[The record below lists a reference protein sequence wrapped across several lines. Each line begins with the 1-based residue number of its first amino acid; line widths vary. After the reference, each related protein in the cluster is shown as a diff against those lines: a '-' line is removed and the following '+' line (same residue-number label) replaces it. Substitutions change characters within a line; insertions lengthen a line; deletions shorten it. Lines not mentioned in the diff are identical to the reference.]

1 MKSTPLVSIAIPA
14 HDPKNF
20 PRALKSAVNQNYPHL
35 QVLVCDD
42 TVGDEVREAVES
54 VRAGL
59 GTNVTLRYVR
69 NARALGRTA
78 NIEQCVRL
86 AKGEFIKV
94 LFDEDWLMPE
104 HTPLLVEVL
113 VRYPDVSV
121 AATQHYLSDAENR
134 IMPNR
139 MENFGY
145 VSGDARFNGFD
156 LLSMF
161 EVWPTNFIGTLSS
174 VLLRRVDVA
183 RYMPALTNPQAA
195 FEALLDMTLY
205 SLLLRQ
211 GNLAIVD
218 KFLAVE
224 RLSPLR
230 HADIADYATT
240 RKDEL
245 EGMLQLLAGRDCE
258 RAEKVGGV
266 RHCLIDATV
275 TEPVWKEVALGRMFG
290 VQADTMREYVGV
302 DCDDYDAVY
311 EQWLAC
317 RDFSADQRRHLP
329 ARVNTWARQAKIVAV
344 VIDSLGDGSLQAT
357 LDSLAGQTWSAE
369 AVLVLSCTAQE
380 PTIVGNALSMPLQ
393 ADWPAQLNSM
403 LQELDGYDWFCLLRA
418 GDRLSEHALLLL
430 AERVA
435 ERAEMQACY
444 WDEDA
449 LEPVGHRAPVFR
461 PDFNLDLLRSYP
473 YVGRGLAFSRDG
485 LIGQGGF
492 ATGLVELSPHD
503 LLFRLVEK
511 YGTHCIEHI
520 GEVLLHATPH
530 FAAWLG
536 EPGVRD
542 NNARVVGLHL
552 QRLGVA
558 HQMQAADIRLI
569 NRIRYV
575 HADQPQVSIVIAS
588 QGRLRALQDCLETL
602 LERTAYI
609 HYEVLIVS
617 NADEPAEAREWL
629 QAMAALGSSKLRVVP
644 APAASSLPAMLNFG
658 TAQARGEFILTLSQ
672 DCRVIDAH
680 WLDEMLTHGQRNEV
694 GVVGARLQGPEG
706 CIEHAGLVLGLRGA
720 VGSVFVGEPV
730 HAAGYMHRL
739 QVVQNY
745 SAVSLQCLL
754 INTAL
759 FVELGG
765 FAEGDLGYGFA
776 DVDLCLRAGESGY
789 LTVWTPFAQLQVH
802 RPDQAVSPGAVHQW
816 REAQRA
822 AFKRWLPKLARDR
835 AYNQNLSLQGASFT
849 MNVGLRN
856 GWQPF
861 ARHTLPHIVGLPIN
875 KGAVGHYRL
884 IQPLFELERAGLAS
898 TMINFGTPSILEL
911 ERSAPDTIVFQGR
924 YSAGPVEGIAQV
936 KEFSKAFRVFEIDDY
951 LLDVPEQNEHRR
963 YLAKDIRETLKRGV
977 GLCDRL
983 VVSTESLGEAMS
995 SMHSD
1000 IVVVPNM
1007 LAPDRWAN
1015 LSSQRRAGRKPR
1027 VGWGGGTS
1035 HTGDLLLIKDV
1046 VKALA
1051 DEVEWVFL
1059 GMCPP
1064 ELYPYVHEYHPS
1076 VPLDVYPQKMASLNL
1091 DLALAPLEQHIF
1103 NDCKSN
1109 LRLLEYGACGYPVVC
1124 TDTRSYRGDFP
1135 VTRVMTNTTHEWI
1148 EAIRMH
1154 LSDLDASDKMGDELR
1169 QSVLNNYVLHGQAL
1183 HQWLRA
1189 WQP

>member
-266 RHCLIDATV
+266 RHSLMLGAEADP
-275 TEPVWKEVALGRMFG
+275 EWKEVALGRMFG

-317 RDFSADQRRHLP
+317 RDFSADQRQHLP
-329 ARVNTWARQAKIVAV
+329 ARVEHWARQAKIVTIV
-344 VIDSLGDGSLQAT
+344 VDSLGDHSLQAT
-357 LDSLAGQTWSAE
+357 LDSLAAQIWSTE
-369 AVLVLSCTAQE
+369 AIVVLSSTAQE
-380 PTIVGNALSMPLQ
+380 PTVVGNVLSVPLQ
-393 ADWPAQLNSM
+393 SDWPLQLNG
-403 LQELDGYDWFCLLRA
+403 LLPELDGYDWFCLLRA

-430 AERVA
+430 AERIA
-435 ERAEMQACY
+435 ERADMQACY

-449 LEPVGHRAPVFR
+449 LEVVGHRAPVFR
-461 PDFNLDLLRSYP
+461 PGFNLDLLRSYP
-473 YVGRGLAFSRDG
+473 YVGRGLAFSREG

-492 ATGLVELSPHD
+492 AAGLLELGPHD
-503 LLFRLVEK
+503 LIFRLVEQH
-511 YGTHCIEHI
+511 GTDCIEHI
-520 GEVLLHATPH
+520 GEVLLHAVPH
-530 FAAWLG
+530 FSAWLA
-536 EPGVRD
+536 EPSVRD
-542 NNARVVGLHL
+542 GNAHLVGLHL
-552 QRLGVA
+552 QRLGLE
-558 HQMQAADIRLI
+558 HEITSADIRLI
-569 NRIRYV
+569 NRVSYR
-575 HADQPQVSIVIAS
+575 HREQPLVSIVIAS
-588 QGRLRALQDCLETL
+588 QGRLGALQQCLESL
-602 LERTAYI
+602 LERTAYSQ
-609 HYEVLIVS
+609 YEVLIVS
-617 NADEPAEAREWL
+617 SANETAQVGDWL
-629 QAMAALGSSKLRVVP
+629 QAMAAVGSAKLRVIP
-644 APAASSLPAMLNFG
+644 APADSALPAMLNLG
-658 TAQARGEFILTLSQ
+658 AVQARGQFLLTLSQ
-672 DCRVIDAH
+672 DCTVIDAG
-680 WLDEMLTHGQRNEV
+680 WLQEMLQHVQRSEV
-694 GVVGARLQGPEG
+694 GVVGARLQGPG
-706 CIEHAGLVLGLRGA
+706 GTIEHAGLVLGLRGA

-730 HAAGYMHRL
+730 NAAGYMHRL

-754 INTAL
+754 IGTAL
-759 FVELGG
+759 FSELGG
-765 FAEGDLGYGFA
+765 LAESDLGHGFA
-776 DVDLCLRAGESGY
+776 DVDLCLRAAESGY
-789 LTVWTPFAQLQVH
+789 LTVWTPFAQLQVQRH
-802 RPDQAVSPGAVHQW
+802 EYAASSAEVQQW
-816 REAQRA
+816 RESQRV
-822 AFKRWLPKLARDR
+822 AFKRWLPKLARDQ

-861 ARHTLPHIVGLPIN
+861 ARHTLPHILGLPIN

-884 IQPLFELERAGLAS
+884 IQPLIEMERAGLAS

-911 ERSAPDTIVFQGR
+911 ERIAPDTIVFQGR

-983 VVSTESLGEAMS
+983 VVSTESLGEAMA

-1007 LAPDRWAN
+1007 LAPDRWAH
-1015 LSSQRRAGRKPR
+1015 LESQRRVGRKPR

-1109 LRLLEYGACGYPVVC
+1109 LRLLEYGACGFPVVC
-1124 TDTRSYRGDFP
+1124 TDTRSYRGNFP
-1135 VTRVMTNTTHEWI
+1135 VTLVKTNSTHEWL

-1154 LSDLDASDKMGDELR
+1154 LADLDASARQGNALR
-1169 QSVLNNYVLHGQAL
+1169 QVVHDKFMLHGDAL
-1183 HQWLRA
+1183 KQWLNA
-1189 WQP
+1189 WRG